1 MKYITFAV
9 PSYNSEAY
17 LHNAIDS
24 LLVLGEDAEII
35 IVNDGSKDNTLKIA
49 DDYKEKHPNIV
60 KVIDKENGG
69 HGSGVNAGL
78 KEATGL
84 YFKVVDSD
92 DWLDSKNIFSM
103 LKTIKKHHQEK
114 TLPDLYIYDFI
125 YEHVE
130 DNTNF
135 VRTYQDNFPHGKIF
149 NWNDSKKKF
158 KYSKTILMHAMIF
171 KTSVLKESNLS
182 LPHHTFYVDNIF
194 AYIPLFYTNT
204 IYYEPIVLYHYYI
217 GRADQSIQ
225 LENIVSRYKQQI
237 KVMTIVLNEF
247 SYDEIKKM
255 PKYLR
260 KYLKHFLSA
269 IMIITQMF
277 TTGKY
282 SKERKKDLKKLWND
296 LKKQDKK
303 LYNFLRFR
311 SYNTPFNYIPFKLK
325 GRIMLKGYKVLAN
338 KIKLG

>member
-24 LLVLGEDAEII
+24 LLVIGEDAEII
-35 IVNDGSKDNTLKIA
+35 IVNDGSTDKTLQIA
-49 DDYKEKHPNIV
+49 LLYQKKYPKIV

-84 YFKVVDSD
+84 YYKVVDSD
-92 DWLDSKNIFSM
+92 DWLDKENIFHM
-103 LKTIKKHHQEK
+103 LDVIKKHHK
-114 TLPDLYIYDFI
+114 ANTLPDLYLYDFI

-130 DNTNF
+130 DNTTF
-135 VRTYQDNFPHGKIF
+135 VRTYQENFPHGKIF
-149 NWNDSKKKF
+149 GWNEALKKF

-171 KTSVLKESNLS
+171 KTSVLKESKVS

-194 AYIPLFYTNT
+194 AYTPLFYTNT
-204 IYYEPIVLYHYYI
+204 IYYEPKVLYHYYI

-225 LENIVSRYKQQI
+225 LKNIVSRYQQQI
-237 KVMTIVLNEF
+237 KVMNIVLNVF
-247 SYDEIKKM
+247 SYEEIKSK

-260 KYLKHFLSA
+260 HYLKHFLSA

-277 TTGKY
+277 TTGEY
-282 SKERKKDLKKLWND
+282 SKERKKDLKKLWKD
-296 LKKQDKK
+296 LKISDRK

-311 SYNTPFNYIPFKLK
+311 SYNTPFNYIPFRLK
-325 GRIMLKGYKVLAN
+325 GKIMLKGYKILAN
-338 KIKLG
+338 KVKLG